1 MVDLLSL
8 LPKPFLTFGI
18 GVEVV
23 VGGLSLSHGGGG
35 LSLKT
40 YEELEKLA
48 ETLSNIQEGDDFGRR
63 FLELCGDLTREEDM
77 LALAEVHRGRA
88 EEARRI

>member
-1 MVDLLSL
+1 M
-8 LPKPFLTFGI
+8 
-18 GVEVV
+18 
-23 VGGLSLSHGGGG
+23 
-35 LSLKT
+35 SLKT

-48 ETLSNIQEGDDFGRR
+48 DTLSNIQEGDDFGRR
-63 FLELCGDLTREEDM
+63 FLELCGDLTREDL

>member
-1 MVDLLSL
+1 M
-8 LPKPFLTFGI
+8 
-18 GVEVV
+18 
-23 VGGLSLSHGGGG
+23 
-35 LSLKT
+35 KT

-48 ETLSNIQEGDDFGRR
+48 ETLSNMQKGDDFGRR
-63 FLELCGDLTREEDM
+63 FLELCGDLTREDL

>member
-1 MVDLLSL
+1 MVDLFSL
-8 LPKPFLTFGI
+8 VARPFLNFGI

-23 VGGLSLSHGGGG
+23 VGGISLSHGGGG

-48 ETLSNIQEGDDFGRR
+48 ETLSNIQEGDDFPRR
-63 FLELCGDLTREEDM
+63 FLELCGDLTREDM
-77 LALAEVHRGRA
+77 LALAEVHRRRA
-88 EEARRI
+88 EEARCI